1 MKNLCLFT
9 PQILHYLLEFITI
22 QGDIGDNS
30 CNGDW
35 MACQYN
41 EGMMENLC
49 IFPVALTLFLIS
61 GWFPT

>member
-1 MKNLCLFT
+1 MLS
-9 PQILHYLLEFITI
+9 I

-35 MACQYN
+35 KVCQHN
-41 EGMMENLC
+41 EGMMENMC
-49 IFPVALTLFLIS
+49 TFPVALALFLIS